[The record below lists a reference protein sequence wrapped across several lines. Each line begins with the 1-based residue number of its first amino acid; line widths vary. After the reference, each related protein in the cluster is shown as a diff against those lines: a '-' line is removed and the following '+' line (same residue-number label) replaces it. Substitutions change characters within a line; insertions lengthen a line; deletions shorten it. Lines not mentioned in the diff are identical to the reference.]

1 MCLREGSGDEH
12 RAPMDAVS
20 RSALPLCAVGRAW
33 DRAVAGVQ
41 TKLNQDLYMP
51 VHKSVFPIVSVGSQT
66 RVPIVSAGSQ
76 IRVPYCVRWLT
87 HPFDPPQC
95 AGACIG
101 GKTLSVVFALFCMNI
116 RYFSGGLVRYIYT

>member
-51 VHKSVFPIVSVGSQT
+51 VHKSVYPIVSVRS
-66 RVPIVSAGSQ
+66 R
-76 IRVPYCVRWLT
+76 IRL
-87 HPFDPPQC
+87 
-95 AGACIG
+95 IL
-101 GKTLSVVFALFCMNI
+101 LSVPARASGAKRSPSSL
-116 RYFSGGLVRYIYT
+116 RYFA